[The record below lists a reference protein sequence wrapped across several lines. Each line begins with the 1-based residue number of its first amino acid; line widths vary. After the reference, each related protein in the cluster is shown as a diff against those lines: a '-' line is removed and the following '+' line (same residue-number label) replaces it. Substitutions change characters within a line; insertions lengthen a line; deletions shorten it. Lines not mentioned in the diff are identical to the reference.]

1 MQLEEKMIL
10 SFIYS
15 VHHYSVCGVVTT
27 RETLWRLCGYGVSPV
42 DRYLDDLVNI
52 INTCDIVIETN

>member
-52 INTCDIVIETN
+52 ILVI